1 MKTNYKTFLIFWAGQ
16 TLSQLGSAMTGF
28 ALILWAFEGS
38 GSAMTV
44 SLMAFCSY
52 VPYIAAS
59 LFSGS
64 VVDRYSKKSV
74 MLGCD
79 LLAVCGSGIILW
91 AVLHGRLTMRLIYS
105 IHGFTGLMQ
114 AFQAPAAAAAI
125 GAMTPGDRLAQV
137 SGLQAFGSNLTS
149 VLTPVLAAAL
159 YGMGGLSLLLAIDLA
174 TFAAAFLSL
183 LRLTIPDVRTVQA
196 QKVSPLTG
204 TAEGWQFL
212 RDNRDILRLILTVAG
227 LNFFSRLTYENILS
241 PMLLARSGNDR
252 AVLSMVNACMGLAG
266 IVGGIAV
273 SRGKAQNDPFRVV
286 YLSAALSFLTGDL
299 LMGFGRSGSVWALG
313 GIMASL
319 PIPYI
324 FAGQNFILYS
334 RIPKGM
340 QGRVFAVRN
349 AIQYSTIPLGILL
362 GGWLADRFFEPF
374 MAEGST
380 LAQQLIPLVGSGAG
394 AGMALMF
401 LCTGLLGGGF
411 SLWIYRKSR

>member
-38 GSAMTV
+38 GSAMAV

-52 VPYIAAS
+52 VPYVAAS
-59 LFSGS
+59 LLSGS
-64 VVDRYSKKSV
+64 VVDHYSKKAI

-79 LLAVCGSGIILW
+79 LLAACGSGIILW
-91 AVLHGRLTMRLIYS
+91 AILHDRLTMGLIY
-105 IHGFTGLMQ
+105 IVHGFTGMMN
-114 AFQAPAAAAAI
+114 AFQAPAAAAAV
-125 GAMTPGDRLAQV
+125 GALAPEDRLTQV

-159 YGMGGLSLLLAIDLA
+159 YGLGGLGLLLVIDLL

-183 LRLTIPDVRTVQA
+183 LGLTIPDVRAVQT
-196 QKVSPLTG
+196 QKASPLAG
-204 TAEGWQFL
+204 AAEGWQFL
-212 RDNRDILRLILTVAG
+212 RGNRDILRLILTIAG
-227 LNFFSRLTYENILS
+227 INFFSRLTYENILS

-252 AVLSMVNACMGLAG
+252 VVLSMVNACMGLAG

-273 SRGKAQNDPFRVV
+273 SRGKERNDPFRVV

-299 LMGFGRSGSVWALG
+299 LMGLGRSGMVWALG

-324 FAGQNFILYS
+324 FAGQNLILYR
-334 RIPKGM
+334 RIPKEM
-340 QGRVFAVRN
+340 QGRVFSVRN
-349 AIQYSTIPLGILL
+349 AIQYSTIPVGILL
-362 GGWLADRFFEPF
+362 GGWLADHIFEPF
-374 MAEGST
+374 MAGGSAF
-380 LAQQLIPLVGSGAG
+380 AQRLILLVSSGSGS
-394 AGMALMF
+394 GMALMF

-411 SLWIYRKSR
+411 SLWAYRKSR